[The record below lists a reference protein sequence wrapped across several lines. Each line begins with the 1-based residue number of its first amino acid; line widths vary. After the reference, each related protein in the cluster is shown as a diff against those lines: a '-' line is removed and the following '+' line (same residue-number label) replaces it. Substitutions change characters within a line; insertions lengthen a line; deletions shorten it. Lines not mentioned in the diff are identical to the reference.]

1 MSKRS
6 LMLSKLVV
14 ASCFLTSFFPTA
26 AISTPT
32 QQNAAPSDLDAE
44 YKDKLV
50 TLPRYSCGQKLQ
62 FGPSGT
68 LVSGGQSGAPERC
81 GGIRIRHV
89 QVEDGKLIIT
99 AERVRL
105 SLNCE
110 TGQVNEVSDGDET
123 GQGRGVSIEVL
134 LPDADE
140 ASVTATMQ
148 RLFRPAE
155 LGTRRIVEPT
165 GTLAG
170 LASGGSNSGLGDVV
184 YHVGMGVMPPIPIF
198 SPDPYYTE
206 RAREAKLQGTV
217 VLVVVIGP
225 DGLVHSARVSRSL
238 GMGLDEKAIEGV
250 KTWRFKP
257 AMRCGNPVAVEVSI
271 EIKFELYHRGPDQPS
286 PTTHVFGDPGAGS
299 PLLFQ
304 KRVHF
309 AGIAL

>member
-6 LMLSKLVV
+6 LMLSKLLV
-14 ASCFLTSFFPTA
+14 ASCLLACFAPTP
-26 AISTPT
+26 AISKPV
-32 QQNAAPSDLDAE
+32 QQNAPTSDLDAK

-89 QVEDGKLIIT
+89 QVEDGKLKIT

-105 SLNCE
+105 FLNCQ
-110 TGQVNEVSDGDET
+110 TGQVNEVRDTDEAR
-123 GQGRGVSIEVL
+123 QGPEVSIEVL

-140 ASVTATMQ
+140 ASVMATMQ
-148 RLFRPAE
+148 RLFHPAE
-155 LGTRRIVEPT
+155 LGSRQIVGPT
-165 GTLAG
+165 STLAD
-170 LASGGSNSGLGDVV
+170 LASGGSNGGFGDGI

-198 SPDPYYTE
+198 SPDPFYTE

-271 EIKFELYHRGPDQPS
+271 EIKFELYHRAPDQPS
-286 PTTHVFGDPGAGS
+286 PTTHVFGDPDAAIPS
-299 PLLFQ
+299 L
-304 KRVHF
+304 
-309 AGIAL
+309 